1 MVFESS
7 ASDDHTIHSTRHR
20 VSHPVSGTS
29 VAPAPTCEP
38 VLRNPIYATVAT
50 STLDQRPQTCL

>member
-1 MVFESS
+1 M
-7 ASDDHTIHSTRHR
+7 TIYMIHSTRHR
-20 VSHPVSGTS
+20 VSHPASGTS